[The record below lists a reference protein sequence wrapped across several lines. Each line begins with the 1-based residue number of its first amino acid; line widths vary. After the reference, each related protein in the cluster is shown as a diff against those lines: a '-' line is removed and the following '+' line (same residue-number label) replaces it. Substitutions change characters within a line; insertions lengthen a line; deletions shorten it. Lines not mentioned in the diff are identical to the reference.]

1 MFYIPG
7 SGQGSKW
14 NHGRIMSHGVGEG
27 VKVLGSKE
35 NVWKKNVFI
44 KQKWVS
50 EGTIVPMMLY
60 GCEAW
65 NTYGDVEVGGCVETS
80 DDNM

>member
-1 MFYIPG
+1 M
-7 SGQGSKW
+7 
-14 NHGRIMSHGVGEG
+14 E
-27 VKVLGSKE
+27 
-35 NVWKKNVFI
+35 KNVFI